1 MIQVEGHKNLYRDDK
16 TGAII
21 NCDQQGYVNYIS
33 QKKEREKLKNDVQ
46 NLKSELSEIKLLL
59 KEIINGQHKN

>member
-1 MIQVEGHKNLYRDDK
+1 MIQVEGHKNLYRDDN

-46 NLKSELSEIKLLL
+46 NLKNELSEVKLLL
-59 KEIINGQHKN
+59 KEIINGQQKN

>member
-1 MIQVEGHKNLYRDDK
+1 MIQVEGHKNLYRDDN